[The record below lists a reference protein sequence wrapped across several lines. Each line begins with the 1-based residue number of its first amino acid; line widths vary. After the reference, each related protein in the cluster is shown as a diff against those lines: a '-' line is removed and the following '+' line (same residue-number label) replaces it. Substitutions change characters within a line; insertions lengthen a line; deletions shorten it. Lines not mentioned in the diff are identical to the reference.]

1 MYQRGLAEHWSNVKL
16 HGEGG
21 QGLSEF
27 QDFAEECPA
36 VYTILVRTIK
46 CCCTFLPKVSAL
58 AF

>member
-1 MYQRGLAEHWSNVKL
+1 MVREDRVYA
-16 HGEGG
+16 
-21 QGLSEF
+21 LSEF

-46 CCCTFLPKVSAL
+46 CCTFLPKVSAL